1 MKVLVTG
8 GAGFIGSH
16 FILALLK
23 ERSNVTIINVDQ
35 LTYAA
40 NLEHL
45 QTVENDDR
53 YQFVRADVTD
63 QRKMIQLVTEQ
74 HVDAIVHFA
83 AESHVDR
90 SIAHTSPFIRT
101 NVQGTDALL
110 QAALCGEVKR
120 FIQVSTDEVYGTL
133 TKEDET
139 LFTERSPLQPNNP
152 YAASKASAD
161 LLARAYHQTHGLPV
175 CITRCSNN
183 YGPHQHEEKLIPTL
197 IKKAMNNEP
206 LPLYGDGQN
215 IRDWLYVE
223 DHVQA
228 ILKVLEYGK
237 SGEVYNIGGYNELT
251 NQTIAEK
258 IVAAFQLPISQIHY
272 VEDRKGHDRRYAIQA
287 DKIERELGWKATTD
301 FDRAFQ
307 YTIDWYVGV
316 NR

>member
-1 MKVLVTG
+1 M
-8 GAGFIGSH
+8 
-16 FILALLK
+16 
-23 ERSNVTIINVDQ
+23 TIINVDQ

-197 IKKAMNNEP
+197 IKKSDEQRASSSLRRWTEYTR
-206 LPLYGDGQN
+206 LV
-215 IRDWLYVE
+215 IR
-223 DHVQA
+223 
-228 ILKVLEYGK
+228 
-237 SGEVYNIGGYNELT
+237 
-251 NQTIAEK
+251 
-258 IVAAFQLPISQIHY
+258 
-272 VEDRKGHDRRYAIQA
+272 
-287 DKIERELGWKATTD
+287 
-301 FDRAFQ
+301 
-307 YTIDWYVGV
+307 
-316 NR
+316 

>member
-23 ERSNVTIINVDQ
+23 ERSDVSVINVDQ

-40 NLEHL
+40 KLEHL
-45 QTVENDDR
+45 QAVENDDR

-110 QAALCGEVKR
+110 QAALSGDVKR

-133 TKEDET
+133 TREDEA

-161 LLARAYHQTHGLPV
+161 LLVRAYHQTYGLPV

-223 DHVQA
+223 DHVQG

-237 SGEVYNIGGYNELT
+237 PGEVYNIGGYNELT

-258 IVAAFQLPISQIHY
+258 IVEAFQLPISQIHY

-307 YTIDWYVGV
+307 HTIDWYVGV

>member
-1 MKVLVTG
+1 M
-8 GAGFIGSH
+8 
-16 FILALLK
+16 
-23 ERSNVTIINVDQ
+23 TIINVDQ

-307 YTIDWYVGV
+307 HTIDWYVGV